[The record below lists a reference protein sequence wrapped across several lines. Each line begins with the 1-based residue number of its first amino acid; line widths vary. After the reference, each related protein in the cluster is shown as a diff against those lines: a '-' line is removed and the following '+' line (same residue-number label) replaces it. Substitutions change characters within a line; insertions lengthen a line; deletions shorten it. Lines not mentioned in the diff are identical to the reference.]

1 MTSPDHEAVDGGG
14 RSVEAIL
21 VSAPACHY
29 CRDAA
34 DLLGSLGKRYPLHVV
49 EVDGH
54 SPEGRSL
61 VSRFRPPFMPF
72 LLIDGEYFGHGRIS
86 RRKLE
91 DHLASR
97 GDGAGASSAREL

>member
-1 MTSPDHEAVDGGG
+1 MTGPDGETIVEGGRPFEAV
-14 RSVEAIL
+14 L
-21 VSAPACHY
+21 VSAPACHL

-34 DLLGSLGKRYPLHVV
+34 GLLGGMAESFPLHVV

-54 SPEGRSL
+54 SPEGRAL
-61 VSRFRPPFMPF
+61 VTRFRPPFLPI

-91 DHLASR
+91 GHLAR
-97 GDGAGASSAREL
+97 LQNGAGAPSTREP

>member
-1 MTSPDHEAVDGGG
+1 MTTHDRDAIVGYHRP
-14 RSVEAIL
+14 VEAIL
-21 VSAPACHY
+21 VSAPGCHF

-34 DLLGSLGKRYPLHVV
+34 ELLGSLGKMYPLQVV
-49 EVDGH
+49 EFDGH

-61 VSRFRPPFMPF
+61 VSRFRPPFMPV

-91 DHLASR
+91 GHLAR
-97 GDGAGASSAREL
+97 LYDGAGTPSTRES